1 MKIGPFVSFSK
12 WPEELGS
19 VDCVFIAC
27 SLPSVRLIPWEPFFS
42 GIVRLIFPVEGEF
55 FLLARACMLG
65 AEVIIFAPN

>member
-27 SLPSVRLIPWEPFFS
+27 SLPSVRLIPWEPFFFRNCTLDIS
-42 GIVRLIFPVEGEF
+42 RGR
-55 FLLARACMLG
+55 
-65 AEVIIFAPN
+65 